1 MVYARKIN
9 EDSWFGKNS
18 LDSDSISEL
27 ITTNHELSV
36 WKVEDLSNEDK
47 LNDIA
52 LALALS
58 RDAVDEF
65 YVVFIDLDKINAEYN
80 WNVELHDEDGL
91 TGFEEI
97 KEEHTN
103 LVLLDLWHLGFLAEY
118 IHNIIED
125 CTNYK
130 FYDVTTL
137 VDLLDIAVKNGRID
151 REVIKKKYGKWN
163 KKLKDLEHLR
173 TAS

>member
-80 WNVELHDEDGL
+80 WNVEFHDEDGL

-97 KEEHTN
+97 KGEHTN

-118 IHNIIED
+118 IHNIIKD